1 MRRIFAIV
9 LSLAFLL
16 PLFAAPVTAA
26 EEKVFP
32 ATGKRVQ
39 GDFLRFFEA
48 NGGVDLFGPP
58 ITDEFVENGR
68 TVQYFSR
75 VRFEAWPENPPTHR
89 VQLGLLAV
97 QMGKVQPPIV
107 ANVAPDDPV
116 RRFFPETGHV
126 VAFAFKEFWET
137 RGGVDVFG
145 YPTTEQLVENGR
157 IVQYFQR
164 VRMEW
169 HPENAPADAV
179 VLGDLGSEYL
189 RAAGQPAASV
199 APATEPA
206 GDGWRILFHAS
217 PGGDLYSVRPDGSD
231 LRRLGQGMDP
241 APSPDGTHIAYAGW
255 YPPGIFVAGADGGN
269 AYQVALNTYPWQTM
283 WPQAPAWSADGRF
296 IAFHEKYIDW
306 RPVRPYFKDGQ
317 LITQELMDLWRID
330 VVNLATGQVH
340 IIVQDDNG
348 VSPSFGPDGRL
359 LFASRQGLF
368 ILNQVEGLR
377 QITQVPHTDPRF
389 SDPAWSPDGQW
400 IAFTWRQHDHY
411 EVGLI
416 RPDGSDFHL
425 LTSSPL
431 FTTQA
436 HNLAP
441 AWSPDGK
448 QLAFLSNRNGKWQLF
463 VMNADGSNQHALD
476 TGDVVLRYD
485 FSRERPVSWSR

>member
-1 MRRIFAIV
+1 MRRILAIV

-16 PLFAAPVTAA
+16 PLLATPAMAA
-26 EEKVFP
+26 EEQVFP
-32 ATGKRVQ
+32 ETGKRVQ
-39 GDFLRFFEA
+39 GEFLRFYEA
-48 NGGVDLFGPP
+48 MGGSGLFGPP
-58 ITDEFVENGR
+58 ITDEFVEGGR
-68 TVQYFSR
+68 LVQYFSR
-75 VRFEAWPENPPTHR
+75 VRFEAWPENPPAYR

-97 QMGKVQPPIV
+97 QMGKVQPPIA
-107 ANVAPDDPV
+107 ANVAAGDPV
-116 RRFFPETGHV
+116 RRFFAETGHV
-126 VAFAFKEFWET
+126 AAFAFKDFWES

-169 HPENAPADAV
+169 HPENASGSKV
-179 VLGDLGSEYL
+179 LLGDLGSEYL
-189 RAAGQPAASV
+189 QAAGQPTASV
-199 APATEPA
+199 APATA
-206 GDGWRILFHAS
+206 ASDDRRRILFHAS
-217 PGGDLYSVRPDGSD
+217 PGGDLYSVRPDGGD

-241 APSPDGTHIAYAGW
+241 TASPDGRHVAYAGW
-255 YPPGIFVAGADGGN
+255 YPPGIFVAGADGSN
-269 AYQVALNTYPWQTM
+269 AYQVALKTYPWQTM

-296 IAFHEKYIDW
+296 VAFHEKYIDW

-317 LITQELMDLWRID
+317 LITQELLDLWRID
-330 VVNLATGQVH
+330 VVDLATGQVH
-340 IIVQDDNG
+340 IVVQDDHG
-348 VSPSFGPDGRL
+348 VSPSWGPDGRM

-377 QITQVPHTDPRF
+377 EVSKVPNTDPRF

-411 EVGLI
+411 EIGLI
-416 RPDGSDFHL
+416 RPDGSGFHL

-431 FTTQA
+431 FTTPA

-463 VMNADGSNQHALD
+463 VMDAEGSNQHALPI
-476 TGDVVLRYD
+476 GEVELRYD
-485 FSRERPVSWSR
+485 FSHERPVAWSK